1 MSKNKGF
8 GKFLLGAGIG
18 VGLGVLF
25 APKSGKETRKELKE
39 KMDILIEKA
48 KNIKAKDVKETIE
61 RKVNEIKED
70 LKNLD
75 RETVEIK
82 IKEQAKKIKKKADA
96 LVDYAVKKGTP
107 VIEAAAKEVKAS
119 TIKTLESIT
128 AKLKEEPKKEE
139 NTKVLPAKATTST
152 KKVKTSK

>member
-1 MSKNKGF
+1 MSKKNNGL

-39 KMDILIEKA
+39 KMDILVEKA

-75 RETVEIK
+75 KETVAET
-82 IKEQAKKIKKKADA
+82 IKEQAKKIKKKADQ

-107 VIEAAAKEVKAS
+107 VIEAAAKEVKNS

-128 AKLKEEPKKEE
+128 AKLKNEDTKEI
-139 NTKVLPAKATTST
+139 TTSSKPNT
-152 KKVKTSK
+152 TSKKKTSKA